1 VKLPQSTSALKG
13 QHATAQG
20 VALGGV
26 FARGGFPKTLAND
39 EIALKGRNVI
49 AQGAALG
56 LVAIDCK

>member
-1 VKLPQSTSALKG
+1 
-13 QHATAQG
+13 
-20 VALGGV
+20 V